1 MEQKMDSSE
10 KAILVGCQTPASDDL
25 RFQYSMDELASLTET
40 AQGTVVISVVQK
52 RDRIHPSTYIGK
64 GKVEELKALVAE
76 LEAELIIFN
85 DELSPSQIRNLSR
98 DLEVR
103 IIDRTQLI
111 LDIFARRARS
121 KEGKL
126 QVELAQLQYLLP
138 RLMGQGTAMSRLGAG
153 IGTRGPG
160 ETKLESDRR
169 HIRRRIDDIKGQLE
183 VIVQH
188 RDRYRERR
196 KKNKAFQIA
205 LVGYTNA
212 GKSTLFNRL
221 TEADS
226 YEENQLFATLD
237 PMTRKVILPSGFT
250 VLMTDTVGFI
260 QDLPTTLVAAF
271 RSTLEEVRE
280 ADLLLH
286 VVDMSNEDY
295 FSHEQTVT
303 KLLADLEVNQI
314 PQITV
319 YNKRDIKHP
328 DFVPVA
334 KTETAFISA
343 HNDEDRDQLK
353 LKIEETVIG
362 MMEAFHVLVPSGEG
376 KLLSQLKNE
385 TILRELTFDE
395 DKQGYVCKGYAL
407 KDHHVTGQLNK
418 YSVR

>member
-1 MEQKMDSSE
+1 MEQHTEFE
-10 KAILVGCQTPASDDL
+10 KVILVGCQTSEEDDV
-25 RFQYSMDELASLTET
+25 RFQYSMEELASLTKT
-40 AQGTVVISVVQK
+40 AKGNVLVSVVQK
-52 RDRIHPSTYIGK
+52 RERIHPSTYIGK
-64 GKVEELKALVAE
+64 GKVEELKALVDE
-76 LEAELIIFN
+76 FEADLIIFN
-85 DELSPSQIRNLSR
+85 DELSPSQVRNLSR
-98 DLEVR
+98 HLNAR

-111 LDIFARRARS
+111 LDIFAQRARS

-138 RLMGQGTAMSRLGAG
+138 RLGGKGIELSRLGGG

-169 HIRRRIDDIKGQLE
+169 HIRRRIDDIKTQLK

-221 TEADS
+221 AEADS
-226 YEENQLFATLD
+226 FEEDQLFATLD
-237 PMTRKVILPSGFT
+237 PMTRKLILPSGFT
-250 VLMTDTVGFI
+250 VLVTDTVGFI
-260 QDLPTTLVAAF
+260 QDLPTTLIAAF
-271 RSTLEEVRE
+271 RSTLEEVKE

-286 VVDMSNEDY
+286 VVDMSNPDCFQHEKTVYELLEDLKI
-295 FSHEQTVT
+295 H
-303 KLLADLEVNQI
+303 QI

-319 YNKRDIKHP
+319 YNKKDLQHP
-328 DFVPVA
+328 NFVPTA
-334 KTETAFISA
+334 KTDTVFISVF
-343 HNDEDRDQLK
+343 NKEDRDKLK
-353 LKIEETVIG
+353 QKIEEAMIG
-362 MMEAFHVLVPSGEG
+362 MMDYYHVTIPSTEG

-395 DKQGYVCKGYAL
+395 EKQSYICKGYAL
-407 KDHHVTGQLNK
+407 KNHHIFGRITEI
-418 YSVR
+418 SE